1 MTISIQC
8 FYTMN
13 NAQVIT
19 ANTSPIELKNEGGYV
34 YLIIEADRKNDW
46 LYYRWRGFLLI
57 EELKIGY
64 NKILEILE
72 QEKLDTALADHTNI
86 VGPWNEANE
95 WLVAEWTP
103 RANKSGLKNLAIN
116 TAGDLFSNISL
127 ELFLINNKNTNY
139 STQVFD
145 TLEDAKNWLKKIK
158 NGK

>member
-1 MTISIQC
+1 MHNLQLISDNI
-8 FYTMN
+8 
-13 NAQVIT
+13 
-19 ANTSPIELKNEGGYV
+19 NTIELKNEGGYV
-34 YLIIEADRKNDW
+34 YLAIEIDKENSC
-46 LYYRWRGFLLI
+46 LYYKWRGFLLI
-57 EELKIGY
+57 EELKVGY

-72 QEKLDTALADHTNI
+72 RERLEMALADHSQI

-103 RANKSGLKNLAIN
+103 RANKVGLRYLAVN

-139 STQVFD
+139 DTQVFD
-145 TLEDAKNWLKKIK
+145 TLEDAKNWLKKVK

>member
-1 MTISIQC
+1 
-8 FYTMN
+8 MN
-13 NAQVIT
+13 NLQIILEKT
-19 ANTSPIELKNEGGYV
+19 NSIELKNEGGYV
-34 YLIIEADRKNDW
+34 YLVIEVDKKNNW
-46 LYYRWRGFLLI
+46 LHYKWRGFLLT

-64 NKILEILE
+64 NKILEVLE
-72 QEKLDTALADHTNI
+72 QEKLDTALADHANI

-103 RANKSGLKNLAIN
+103 RANKLGLRNLAIN

-139 STQVFD
+139 TTQVFD

-158 NGK
+158 NAN

>member
-1 MTISIQC
+1 MNSLQPISD
-8 FYTMN
+8 
-13 NAQVIT
+13 
-19 ANTSPIELKNEGGYV
+19 NTSTIELKNEGGYV
-34 YLIIEADRKNDW
+34 YLVIEIDKKNNF
-46 LYYRWRGFLLI
+46 LCYRWRGFLLI
-57 EELKIGY
+57 DELKLGY
-64 NKILEILE
+64 NKILEVLE
-72 QEKLDTALADHTNI
+72 REHLAVALADHSHI

-103 RANKSGLKNLAIN
+103 RANKVGLRHLAIN

-139 STQVFD
+139 DIQVFD

>member
-1 MTISIQC
+1 
-8 FYTMN
+8 MN
-13 NAQVIT
+13 NLQVI
-19 ANTSPIELKNEGGYV
+19 SPNSTLIELKNTGGYV
-34 YLIIEADRKNDW
+34 YLSIEADKKNDW
-46 LYYRWRGFLLI
+46 LYYKWRGFLLI
-57 EELKIGY
+57 EELKTGY

-72 QEKLDTALADHTNI
+72 QEKVTNALADHSNI

-103 RANKSGLKNLAIN
+103 KANKLGLKNLAIN

-139 STQVFD
+139 ATQVFD
-145 TLEDAKNWLKKIK
+145 TLEDAKNWLKKMQ